1 MATHHLGSQDEK
13 LIDAVEK
20 GHISDATKALVAG
33 ADPNSRYRGRSRHH
47 LVYDDTAL
55 HIAARNGNILLVK
68 LLIVFDANLRLKNQ
82 NGKTPSEVAHS
93 SCREII
99 EKVLKLR
106 KNLEARPRKTAKP
119 PPKPDDDDVFLL
131 CLDGG
136 GIRGLVFIQAVIEL
150 DKRREQLY
158 PGSKPFLSYFNW
170 IAGNS
175 TGGIA
180 ALALAIGKSPI
191 NGRQMYFEL
200 KDSVLGGKLPFSN
213 GQVDKVM
220 KDTFQDKVMSDIKE
234 YNVAVMTT
242 LADTLPPKLHIMR
255 TYGGP
260 PDDGQKGPDER
271 RIWEAAR
278 ATSAAV
284 PYFHP
289 FGKFIDGGFIANNP
303 TVDALV
309 DMQSYFTKKQR
320 KANVKAVI
328 SLGCGYVPPE
338 PFSID
343 QHNADIDPE
352 LLRILALDSTDRR
365 VVEWL
370 MKEDSEELV
379 QPPVIF
385 EGGPPATELNEA
397 FSMEYDFREL
407 ALANELMTTK
417 MGFWFL
423 LKNVRT
429 IWNTLKLCISQTTQP
444 SGEVVARGE
453 AFAKAIGAK
462 YSRVN
467 PKIKNVDFIETDDK
481 KLIEMLYT
489 TVLYMLENHTKK
501 MDQVL
506 AAVMEN

>member
-1 MATHHLGSQDEK
+1 
-13 LIDAVEK
+13 
-20 GHISDATKALVAG
+20 
-33 ADPNSRYRGRSRHH
+33 
-47 LVYDDTAL
+47 
-55 HIAARNGNILLVK
+55 
-68 LLIVFDANLRLKNQ
+68 
-82 NGKTPSEVAHS
+82 
-93 SCREII
+93 
-99 EKVLKLR
+99 
-106 KNLEARPRKTAKP
+106 
-119 PPKPDDDDVFLL
+119 
-131 CLDGG
+131 
-136 GIRGLVFIQAVIEL
+136 
-150 DKRREQLY
+150 
-158 PGSKPFLSYFNW
+158 
-170 IAGNS
+170 
-175 TGGIA
+175 
-180 ALALAIGKSPI
+180 
-191 NGRQMYFEL
+191 
-200 KDSVLGGKLPFSN
+200 
-213 GQVDKVM
+213 
-220 KDTFQDKVMSDIKE
+220 
-234 YNVAVMTT
+234 
-242 LADTLPPKLHIMR
+242 MR

-271 RIWEAAR
+271 HIWEAAR

-309 DMQSYFTKKQR
+309 DMQSYFTKRQSKV
-320 KANVKAVI
+320 NVKAVI

-343 QHNADIDPE
+343 QHKADIDPE

-365 VVEWL
+365 VLEWL

-379 QPPVIF
+379 KPPVIF

-417 MGFWFL
+417 MGLWFL
-423 LKNVRT
+423 LRNVHT

-467 PKIKNVDFIETDDK
+467 PKIKNVDFIETNDK

-489 TVLYMLENHTKK
+489 TVLYMLENHTEK

>member
-1 MATHHLGSQDEK
+1 MATYHFVESEDEK
-13 LIDAVEK
+13 LIHAAER
-20 GHISDATKALVAG
+20 GHVSDATKALVAG
-33 ADPNSRYRGRSRHH
+33 ADPNCRYRGRNRH
-47 LVYDDTAL
+47 LVYNDTPL
-55 HIAARNGNILLVK
+55 HISARRGDVVLVK
-68 LLIVFDANLRLKNQ
+68 LLIVFDADLNLKNE
-82 NGKTPSEVAHS
+82 NRETPVEVARPA
-93 SCREII
+93 CREII
-99 EKVLKLR
+99 EKILKLR
-106 KNLEARPRKTAKP
+106 KDLETRDRKTAKR
-119 PPKPDDDDVFLL
+119 PPKPDDDDVFIL

-180 ALALAIGKSPI
+180 ALALAIGKSPH
-191 NGRQMYFEL
+191 NGRQMYFNL
-200 KDSVLGGKLPFSN
+200 KDSVLGGNPPFPNS
-213 GQVDKVM
+213 QVDKVM
-220 KDTFQDKVMSDIKE
+220 KDTFQEKVMSDIKD

-255 TYGGP
+255 TYGDL

-309 DMQSYFTKKQR
+309 DIQNYFTKKQH
-320 KANVKAVI
+320 KANIKAVI
-328 SLGCGYVPPE
+328 SLGCGYVTPE

-343 QHNADIDPE
+343 EHKADIDPE
-352 LLRILALDSTDRR
+352 LSRILALDTTDRR
-365 VVEWL
+365 VFESLIKDVPEF
-370 MKEDSEELV
+370 DSEALV
-379 QPPVIF
+379 NSPLIF
-385 EGGPPATELNEA
+385 EEGSMGNASLNLVA
-397 FSMEYDFREL
+397 AEYGISKQML
-407 ALANELMTTK
+407 ASKTGL
-417 MGFWFL
+417 WFL
-423 LKNVRT
+423 LKNIST
-429 IWNTLKLCISQTTQP
+429 IWKTLKICISQTTQP

-462 YSRVN
+462 YNRVN
-467 PKIKNVDFIETDDK
+467 PKIDMVDFIETDDK

-489 TVLYMLENHTKK
+489 TVVYMLENHAEK

-506 AAVMEN
+506 AAVMEK